1 MTISWTYLLL
11 AAAVDALYGIGLYH
25 SRGFSVFW
33 PSVLSVVSAVLTTW
47 LLSLSMKGLP
57 IGVAFVVWSGL
68 ASVGIAVYGIAVL
81 GESRDLLR
89 LGFIA
94 LIIGGVAGLK
104 LTSAH

>member
-11 AAAVDALYGIGLYH
+11 AAAVDALYGIALYH
-25 SRGFSVFW
+25 SRGFSVLW
-33 PSVLSVVSAVLTTW
+33 PSVISIASAAVTTW

-57 IGVAFVVWSGL
+57 VGVAFVVWSGL
-68 ASVGIAVYGIAVL
+68 ASVGIAIYGIAAL

-94 LIIGGVAGLK
+94 LIIGVVAGLK
-104 LTSAH
+104 LTSSH